1 MSKAS
6 KKDDGKLGQAAK
18 APKELVAGDK
28 VSVIAESAVCIS
40 GTASRSFRGTI
51 IEATDKA
58 IKIALDELVT
68 KEGTPCPIWIS
79 RRALCNGWSYPE
91 HSEYQIYRWNL
102 RAMALNDYQ
111 ISVLRRLQLDHCM
124 IAA

>member
-6 KKDDGKLGQAAK
+6 KDEGKLGQAAK
-18 APKELVAGDK
+18 APKALVVGDK
-28 VSVIAESAVCIS
+28 VSVIAEAASCTS
-40 GTASRSFRGTI
+40 GTASRSFRGSI

-58 IKIALDELVT
+58 VKVALDELTT
-68 KEGTPCPIWIS
+68 KDGAPCPIWIP
-79 RRALCNGWSYPE
+79 RRVLCNGWCYPE
-91 HSEYQIYRWNL
+91 HGNYQIYRWNF